1 MTNTIKGGAAT
12 PGVWRHPAVIIAAA
26 AAGTAF
32 EWYDFFIYGAMAGL
46 LAKNFFAGVEPGLG
60 YLFSL
65 LAFSAGFAVRPFGS
79 LLFGHIGDIWGRK
92 NTFLVTMLLMGG
104 ATIGVG
110 FLPTYAAIGVAAPIL
125 LIGLRMVQGFSV
137 GGEFGGAIVYIAE
150 HAPPNRRGFYTSFVQ
165 ATPTVGMLIALS
177 TVLAIRSLVGEAA
190 FASWGWRLPFMM
202 SAVLLAI
209 SLWIRARLGESP
221 EFAALSAEGGRSRNP
236 IGDLFGSPAAWGRAL
251 LAFAMAGGMT
261 VVFYTGELYTGF
273 FLDKVLHVDGVVAN
287 GLMILPLLLAMI
299 LMILVGHLSDTLGR
313 KWIFVAGCLLAAA
326 TLFPL
331 FDTLARGAN
340 PVLMAATDRSP
351 VTVSA
356 DPASCTQQFDLVGR
370 AAKSTAC
377 DVARTTLATAG
388 VSYRNLATV
397 NVPTLV
403 RIGQVAIAAL
413 PAATF
418 EGRLKGGLRQAGY
431 PARAESGQIAV
442 VKVTLV
448 LTLILVL
455 RLKPGGV
462 LPERIPPAP
471 IPHGRTR

>member
-1 MTNTIKGGAAT
+1 
-12 PGVWRHPAVIIAAA
+12 
-26 AAGTAF
+26 
-32 EWYDFFIYGAMAGL
+32 
-46 LAKNFFAGVEPGLG
+46 
-60 YLFSL
+60 
-65 LAFSAGFAVRPFGS
+65 
-79 LLFGHIGDIWGRK
+79 
-92 NTFLVTMLLMGG
+92 
-104 ATIGVG
+104 
-110 FLPTYAAIGVAAPIL
+110 
-125 LIGLRMVQGFSV
+125 
-137 GGEFGGAIVYIAE
+137 
-150 HAPPNRRGFYTSFVQ
+150 
-165 ATPTVGMLIALS
+165 
-177 TVLAIRSLVGEAA
+177 
-190 FASWGWRLPFMM
+190 
-202 SAVLLAI
+202 
-209 SLWIRARLGESP
+209 
-221 EFAALSAEGGRSRNP
+221 
-236 IGDLFGSPAAWGRAL
+236 
-251 LAFAMAGGMT
+251 MT

-455 RLKPGGV
+455 VVLTFASLGAMLADLFPAHIRYSGVGVPYNLASGWLGGF
-462 LPERIPPAP
+462 LPP
-471 IPHGRTR
+471 IAFTLVTATGNMFAGLWYPIVVTGACGIAVALAYREQRR